1 MNKSTRRDFVQRAA
15 VLTGGVA
22 AASVSSAGGAMTEAA
37 AQATASRP
45 MSKTARLRALLLT
58 PGVTIVPEAY
68 SVFTARL
75 AEINGFEAI
84 YVGGNMMAGMY
95 LGIEDWGLIDT
106 AELVEIGGRIAR
118 GVSVP
123 AIVDADQG
131 GETAL
136 NAYRSVT
143 AYERAGIAGLHI
155 EDTKNPK
162 HMGQGKSELMAL
174 DEMLLRIAAAV
185 DARSDPD
192 FVIIAR
198 SDCLILGSNRGDA
211 DEAIRRGIAFAK
223 AGADA
228 FFCVGMKSDQVE
240 RIAAGVPIPLIA
252 LNIPL
257 PAVRDTGL
265 KMDIHAVQV
274 YQAAAK
280 LYETMILELKDEGQF
295 LRRDERRLTPETVAQ
310 VMHTAEYRKLAEQW
324 MKVRG

>member
-1 MNKSTRRDFVQRAA
+1 MNKSTRRDFVQQAA

-22 AASVSSAGGAMTEAA
+22 AASVSSA

-58 PGVTIVPEAY
+58 PGVAIVPEAY

-136 NAYRSVT
+136 NAYWSVT
-143 AYERAGIAGLHI
+143 AYDRAGIAGLHI

-185 DARSDPD
+185 DARSDPN

-198 SDCLILGSNRGDA
+198 SDCLILGSHRGDA
-211 DEAIRRGIAFAK
+211 GEAIRRGFGRQARDFLESSHHHA
-223 AGADA
+223 AVPGGYW
-228 FFCVGMKSDQVE
+228 CQV
-240 RIAAGVPIPLIA
+240 I
-252 LNIPL
+252 
-257 PAVRDTGL
+257 
-265 KMDIHAVQV
+265 
-274 YQAAAK
+274 
-280 LYETMILELKDEGQF
+280 F
-295 LRRDERRLTPETVAQ
+295 RRDQEF
-310 VMHTAEYRKLAEQW
+310 
-324 MKVRG
+324 

>member
-1 MNKSTRRDFVQRAA
+1 MNKSTRRDFVQQAA

-22 AASVSSAGGAMTEAA
+22 AASVSSA

-58 PGVTIVPEAY
+58 PGVAIVPEAY

-136 NAYRSVT
+136 NAYWSVT
-143 AYERAGIAGLHI
+143 AYDRAGIAGLHI

-185 DARSDPD
+185 DARSDPNFRD
-192 FVIIAR
+192 H
-198 SDCLILGSNRGDA
+198 C
-211 DEAIRRGIAFAK
+211 
-223 AGADA
+223 
-228 FFCVGMKSDQVE
+228 
-240 RIAAGVPIPLIA
+240 PL
-252 LNIPL
+252 
-257 PAVRDTGL
+257 
-265 KMDIHAVQV
+265 
-274 YQAAAK
+274 
-280 LYETMILELKDEGQF
+280 
-295 LRRDERRLTPETVAQ
+295 
-310 VMHTAEYRKLAEQW
+310 
-324 MKVRG
+324 